1 MESGAGTYLS
11 DHLAGVV
18 YTLGCGRL
26 GGPSSA
32 DGLLGFLGIPPARLK
47 TTLKAIPK
55 ALSHWKKTARLT
67 TETKMLKPPK
77 KIISIGFPGFDG
89 CKQKNRLS
97 GVQPHFLAHLNFRE
111 LS

>member
-1 MESGAGTYLS
+1 MWTNMESGAGTYLS

-47 TTLKAIPK
+47 TTLKAIPE
-55 ALSHWKKTARLT
+55 ALLLARVRDCLAPTGKKTARPT
-67 TETKMLKPPK
+67 TKLK
-77 KIISIGFPGFDG
+77 
-89 CKQKNRLS
+89 C
-97 GVQPHFLAHLNFRE
+97 
-111 LS
+111 